1 MNYVET
7 VLGAAC
13 MLLILA
19 DVFLT
24 ILYARAGTGLLSNK
38 ITRATFAGFRALSKT
53 SKVNTGKLLSFCGPA
68 LVVVLI
74 LTWFFG
80 LSLGAGLIMHPR
92 LGTSIRANNG
102 QTQTDFTTA
111 LYVGGNS
118 ISVVGGGSYG
128 PETGAMR
135 MFFLLNS
142 IIGTAVVSLTL
153 TYLMQV
159 YNALQRRNALGLQ
172 LHLLSRETGDA
183 AELLAGLGPRGKF
196 EGGQNT
202 ISELATSVSQMKE
215 AHHFYPIL
223 FYFRFKEPFYSV
235 SRSALTGLDLLSLLQ
250 SGLSE
255 REYGWLK
262 ESAAVAQL
270 WSASLLTL
278 QTLEKTFLTEQSDPS
293 NSEAAWR
300 QRYANALARLQR
312 AGIATIEDEDAGAE
326 RYLSLR
332 REWDADVQ
340 TLGETMRL
348 DSRELDPALARA

>member
-1 MNYVET
+1 MNYIET
-7 VLGAAC
+7 LLGAAC

-53 SKVNTGKLLSFCGPA
+53 SKANSGKLLSFCGPA
-68 LVVVLI
+68 VVVVLI
-74 LTWFFG
+74 LVWFLG

-92 LGTSIRANNG
+92 LGSSIQASNG
-102 QTQTDFTTA
+102 ETQTDFATA

-128 PETGAMR
+128 PQTGAMR

-196 EGGQNT
+196 DGGHNT
-202 ISELATSVSQMKE
+202 ISELATSMSQIKE

-223 FYFRFKEPFYSV
+223 FYFRFEEPFYSV
-235 SRSALTGLDLLSLLQ
+235 SRSTLTALDLLSLVQ
-250 SGLSE
+250 SALSD

-262 ESAAVAQL
+262 ESASVAQL
-270 WSASLLTL
+270 WSASLLTMH
-278 QTLEKTFLTEQSDPS
+278 TLEKTFLPETQ
-293 NSEAAWR
+293 AWR
-300 QRYANALARLQR
+300 
-312 AGIATIEDEDAGAE
+312 D
-326 RYLSLR
+326 
-332 REWDADVQ
+332 
-340 TLGETMRL
+340 
-348 DSRELDPALARA
+348 